1 MLTGS
6 AATLK
11 ESLDAGA
18 SGAILAFATCAPQA
32 CQEIYTAWK
41 EHDDKLAVD
50 KQLRIAEA
58 GNVITGKLGIAGI
71 KYASDFNG
79 YYGGRARAPLLG
91 LSAETKVEIEN
102 LLAQIRN

>member
-1 MLTGS
+1 LTGS
-6 AATLK
+6 AGTLK

-41 EHDDKLAVD
+41 EHDDRLAVD
-50 KQLRIAEA
+50 KQHRIAEA
-58 GNVITGKLGIAGI
+58 SNLISSKLGIPGI
-71 KYASDFNG
+71 KYACDFNG
-79 YYGGRARAPLLG
+79 YFGGRARAPILL
-91 LSAETKVEIEN
+91 LTSDAEAEIER